1 MYLTESAEEAERR
14 VRLLEKLGDCCADQ
28 SSYHLATKKHTQAG
42 NKTRVKKTARSFS
55 CKMTHCVFY
64 RQ

>member
-28 SSYHLATKKHTQAG
+28 GSYHLATKKHTQAG
-42 NKTRVKKTARSFS
+42 NKTRVKNLRKAFPA
-55 CKMTHCVFY
+55 
-64 RQ
+64 Q